1 MSKMIDIDVII
12 DDFYVNPKVAIYAKN
27 KNSQVESIINAVEN
41 VTENEY
47 PAVTGHKDTKT
58 YLISQHDIIRL
69 YIENRKIMMDTRHG
83 TFQSKKK
90 PLSALEEI
98 LNPSRFVRISQSE
111 IINIY
116 MVKHFDFDVSGTI
129 GIELVNGT
137 NTWVARRN
145 VKAIKEMLKNI
156 NKN

>member
-1 MSKMIDIDVII
+1 MNKMIDIDVII
-12 DDFYVNPKVAIYAKN
+12 DDYYVKPKVAIYTKN

-47 PAVTGHKDTKT
+47 PAVTGHKDKKA
-58 YLISQHDIIRL
+58 YLISQHDIIRV
-69 YIENRKIMMDTRHG
+69 YIENRKIMMDTRLG
-83 TFQSKKK
+83 TFQSKKS
-90 PLSALEEI
+90 LSALEDT

-116 MVKHFDFDVSGTI
+116 MVKHFEFNVAGTI

-137 NTWVARRN
+137 DTWVARRN
-145 VKAIKEMLKNI
+145 VKAIKDMLKSI
-156 NKN
+156 SK